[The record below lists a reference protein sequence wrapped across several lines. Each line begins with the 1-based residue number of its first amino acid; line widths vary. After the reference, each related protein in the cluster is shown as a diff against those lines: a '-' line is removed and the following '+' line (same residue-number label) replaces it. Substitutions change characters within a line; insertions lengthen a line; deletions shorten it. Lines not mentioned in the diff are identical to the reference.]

1 MTLLGQP
8 KINSIPTQ
16 KIIPADN
23 QNGRVPLRTNTQT
36 ISMPER
42 SDSTISRNSVPN
54 TFDTKK
60 VKENHER
67 IAKQLE
73 VGLIFFG
80 IFLSNVFV
88 LKKLKAELDRQ
99 RAKGPNHNPTKISF
113 IENQI
118 RQYEQQINEIKRRID
133 SVEVIPKS
141 FSLP

>member
-1 MTLLGQP
+1 VIGKEEKNFFFSLAGSYAQLTLLGQP

-42 SDSTISRNSVPN
+42 SDSTLSRNSIPN

-73 VGLIFFG
+73 VGLIFFE
-80 IFLSNVFV
+80 
-88 LKKLKAELDRQ
+88 KL
-99 RAKGPNHNPTKISF
+99 
-113 IENQI
+113 
-118 RQYEQQINEIKRRID
+118 NEYFCFE
-133 SVEVIPKS
+133 EVKS
-141 FSLP
+141 RT